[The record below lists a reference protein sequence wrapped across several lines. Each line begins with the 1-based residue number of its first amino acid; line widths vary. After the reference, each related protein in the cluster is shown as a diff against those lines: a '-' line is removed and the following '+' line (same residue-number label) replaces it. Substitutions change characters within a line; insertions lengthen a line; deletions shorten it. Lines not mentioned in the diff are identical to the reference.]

1 MKGDDVRLGFLAA
14 NIGKISSNK
23 ETIKGFFQRIKR
35 QKEMRRQTFFKAM
48 LALSIFFASFTAK
61 AQLDTAWFQDTH
73 SSQYIY
79 PPLADSNYRYEGDV
93 ANSFFNM
100 TLPSSN
106 VLLVNNGDQ
115 GLGNIRRFAQR
126 YEVRDSLKIMGVSLF
141 VVASPSLGHM
151 DCDTVTVGIW
161 DETLSNELYSKTF
174 VSGGITPYANGLK
187 FVEYLFDDTIT
198 LYGDYHVSISYDDPC
213 PFYYLGIETAFTFLF
228 LREYLTVGFGG
239 TNDETYCPPAGCG
252 TKYPLYVS
260 FCNGERMSEWI
271 RAIDVNNWRNE
282 STSYQYYATYIRS
295 PLANCDTMVYAPAAI
310 CPIRALEDTVSQDT
324 TSNSVLSVE
333 LLEKAV
339 RLYPNPANEVLNV
352 ACDYD
357 ISTVAVFDAVNRLV
371 EERKVNSKTLQLP
384 LANYAQGTYFITITT
399 PKGKLNKKFV
409 VQ

>member
-1 MKGDDVRLGFLAA
+1 MK
-14 NIGKISSNK
+14 
-23 ETIKGFFQRIKR
+23 
-35 QKEMRRQTFFKAM
+35 RQTFFKAM
-48 LALSIFFASFTAK
+48 LALSIIFASFTAK
-61 AQLDTAWFQDTH
+61 AQLDTAWYQDTH
-73 SSQYIY
+73 SSQYIF
-79 PPLADSNYRYEGDV
+79 PPLLDSNYRYEADNLMNNLCLSGVNTNTV
-93 ANSFFNM
+93 A
-100 TLPSSN
+100 
-106 VLLVNNGDQ
+106 VDNGDQ

-141 VVASPSLGHM
+141 VVGSPSLGHM

-174 VSGGITPYANGLK
+174 VSGGITPYANGFR

-198 LYGDYHVSISYDDPC
+198 LYGDYHVSISYNDPC
-213 PFYYLGIETAFTFLF
+213 PFYDLGLETAFTWLF
-228 LREYLTVGFGG
+228 MKAYLTVGFGG

-260 FCNGERMSEWI
+260 YCNGERMSDWV
-271 RAIDVNNWRNE
+271 RAVDINNWFAE
-282 STSYQYYATYIRS
+282 WSSYPHHATYIRS

-324 TSNSVLSVE
+324 VSQDTTSSSVLSVE

-357 ISTVAVFDAVNRLV
+357 IESIAVFDVLNRLV
-371 EERKVNSKTLQLP
+371 EERKVNSKTLQLS